1 MDDVY
6 FTTLNSSDT
15 GIHYSHICAQ
25 FEEANFRNVTKQ

>member
-15 GIHYSHICAQ
+15 GIRYSHICAQ
-25 FEEANFRNVTKQ
+25 FEKANFRNVAKQ